1 MVAGDGDVSRRARRD
16 RILEGDRPEP
26 LIVLLGPLMGLI
38 LAPYLDEQELA
49 GEIARAD
56 QLAQAILNRDR
67 EPRPEQ
73 EAPQPAIPGC
83 PSAPRARECLI
94 FLAER
99 NQRGHNPSNR
109 EIATGIGIAHKSQIS
124 ELLAQLL
131 EENLV
136 SKRSEGAGKRN
147 AWRLTPRGEEVARAL
162 IVVEPRSTGLA
173 TS

>member
-1 MVAGDGDVSRRARRD
+1 MAAADGDVSRRSRGE
-16 RILEGDRPEP
+16 RILESDRPEP

-56 QLAQAILNRDR
+56 KLAQAILNRDR

-73 EAPQPAIPGC
+73 KAPQPAIPGC
-83 PSAPRARECLI
+83 PSAPRARQCLI
-94 FLAER
+94 FLAGQ
-99 NQRGHNPSNR
+99 NGRGHSPSNR

-131 EENLV
+131 EQRLV
-136 SKRSEGAGKRN
+136 TKSSEGAGKRN
-147 AWRLTPRGEEVARAL
+147 AWRLTPRGEEVVRAL
-162 IVVEPRSTGLA
+162 IFANSAESPIKP
-173 TS
+173 